1 MARTIRKITLKGYK
15 SIHILEDFE
24 LRGINV
30 LIGSNGCGKSNFV
43 GFFYLLREL
52 VERRLEK
59 AVNKA
64 GGADTQL
71 YLGPKVTEKIEA
83 RLEFGIGAYKFT
95 LEPTVDNR
103 LIFGDERIQWADV
116 RPELE
121 ESYTFNRSIGM
132 GHGESKLKEKIEKE
146 TVDKDHSN
154 YIYKAISSWT
164 VYHFHDTSE
173 TAAMRRP
180 SSAGDHAR
188 LRPDAGN
195 IAAFLNFLREDDDKS
210 YKLIVDAV
218 KLVAPFFKDFAF
230 RPKKR
235 NDDEVLQLE
244 WTQEGSDYAFRP
256 SQLSDGTLRF
266 IALATALLQP
276 DPPATILIDEPELGL
291 HPFALEMLG
300 NLILQAE
307 ERTQLVVSTQ
317 SAPLLNCFEP
327 EQIIVV
333 ERHEGESTFRRLE
346 ESDLTAWLEAYT
358 LGELWQKNIYGGG
371 PVHE

>member
-1 MARTIRKITLKGYK
+1 MRLKGYK
-15 SIHILEDFE
+15 SIRQLEDFE
-24 LRGINV
+24 LSGINV
-30 LIGSNGCGKSNFV
+30 LIGPNGCGKSNFV

-71 YLGPKVTEKIEA
+71 YLGPKVTETIEA
-83 RLEFGIGAYKFT
+83 RLEFGVNAYKFT
-95 LEPTVDNR
+95 LEPTADDR
-103 LIFGDERIQWADV
+103 LIFGDERIEWEDV
-116 RPELE
+116 AGHRY
-121 ESYTFNRSIGM
+121 SVNRSIGM
-132 GHGESKLKEKIEKE
+132 GHGESKLKEQIEKDTHNKNISE
-146 TVDKDHSN
+146 F
-154 YIYKAISSWT
+154 IYDAMSSWT
-164 VYHFHDTSE
+164 VYHVHDTSE

-180 SSAGDHAR
+180 CSVGDYSR

-195 IAAFLNFLREDDDKS
+195 IAAFLNFLREDDDKT
-210 YKLIVDAV
+210 YKLIVDTV

-244 WTQEGSDYAFRP
+244 WIQEGSDYPFQP

-300 NLILQAE
+300 NLILQAR
-307 ERTQLVVSTQ
+307 ERTQLIVSTQ
-317 SAPLLNCFEP
+317 SAAMLNFFEP
-327 EQIIVV
+327 EQIVVV
-333 ERHEGESTFRRLE
+333 ERHEGESTFRRLDK
-346 ESDLTAWLEAYT
+346 SSLTTWLEDYT

-371 PVHE
+371 PAHE